1 MTFKLTLNEAK
12 YKVEVDGFGV
22 FTVRPLGAGEELEM
36 ARLQREISKNASRAQ
51 HIKDEIVKEGLTKE
65 EVDALVSEADEL
77 SQKIFENQVQLSNL
91 FKSQISSEKKG
102 TVEKLFKTVQ
112 ASEIVKLINKTIEY
126 GRSAET
132 NQEA

>member
-91 FKSQISSEKKG
+91 FKSQISSEK
-102 TVEKLFKTVQ
+102 
-112 ASEIVKLINKTIEY
+112 
-126 GRSAET
+126 
-132 NQEA
+132 

>member
-51 HIKDEIVKEGLTKE
+51 HIKDEIVKDGITKE
-65 EVDALVSEADEL
+65 EVDALVSETNEL

-91 FKSQISSEKKG
+91 FKSQISSEKNG
-102 TVEKLFKTVQ
+102 AVEKLFKTVQ

-132 NQEA
+132 NQKA

>member
-51 HIKDEIVKEGLTKE
+51 YIKDEIVKEGLTKE

-91 FKSQISSEKKG
+91 FKSQISSEKMG
-102 TVEKLFKTVQ
+102 AVEKLFKTVQ

-132 NQEA
+132 NQKA

>member
-77 SQKIFENQVQLSNL
+77 SQKIFDNQVHLSNL
-91 FKSQISSEKKG
+91 FRSQISSEKKG
-102 TVEKLFKTVQ
+102 AVEKLFKTVQ